1 MAMSATNSS
10 DGIGTLGPP
19 RPKSTRSRPT
29 SHVALKTE
37 VVVIGAG
44 QAGLSSAYHL
54 KKRGLAPGGGFV
66 VLDRSPQPGSAWQ
79 FRWPSLKL
87 STVNRIHDLPGMRFS
102 EAVDT
107 EAKEVE
113 ASVAVPRYFAAYEEA
128 FDLPVYR
135 PVKVTV
141 VCDRG
146 ERLRI
151 ETDRGSLSARGVI
164 NATGTWESAYIP
176 EYPGAD
182 RFKGRQLHTKDY
194 RTAEEFAGK
203 HVIVV
208 GGGISAIQLL
218 DEVSR
223 VTTTT
228 WVTRRPPDFREG
240 SFTEERG
247 RAAVALV
254 EDRVRRG
261 LPPRSVVSVTGLPVT
276 PAIEAMRARGVLD
289 RLPMF
294 SEILEDGVRWP
305 DGTVLRADVI
315 LWCTGFRSSLDHLA
329 PLMLREP
336 GGGITMTGKLATQV
350 AKDPRIHLV
359 GYGPSASTIGANRAG
374 AAAARELMAFLG
386 EEKR

>member
-1 MAMSATNSS
+1 M
-10 DGIGTLGPP
+10 P
-19 RPKSTRSRPT
+19 TRSARWLTFWARRAPT
-29 SHVALKTE
+29 TPPASDADPT
-37 VVVIGAG
+37 IA
-44 QAGLSSAYHL
+44 A
-54 KKRGLAPGGGFV
+54 AP
-66 VLDRSPQPGSAWQ
+66 
-79 FRWPSLKL
+79 
-87 STVNRIHDLPGMRFS
+87 FS

-107 EAKEVE
+107 DATEVE

-128 FDLPVYR
+128 FSLPVYR
-135 PVKVTV
+135 PVKVRV

-151 ETDRGSLSARGVI
+151 ETDRSALLARGVI
-164 NATGTWESAYIP
+164 NATGTWETAYIP

-182 RFKGRQLHTKDY
+182 RFTGRHLHTKDY
-194 RTAEEFAGK
+194 RTAEEFAGE

-218 DEVSR
+218 EEVSR

-228 WVTRRPPDFREG
+228 WVTRRPPDFRDG
-240 SFTEERG
+240 PFTEKRG

-261 LPPRSVVSVTGLPVT
+261 LPPKSVVSVTGLPVT
-276 PAIEAMRARGVLD
+276 PAIEAMRARGVLN

-294 SEILEDGVRWP
+294 SEIVEDGVRWP

-336 GGGITMTGKLATQV
+336 GGGITMTGKLATQA
-350 AKDPRIHLV
+350 AKDPRVHLV

-374 AAAARELMAFLG
+374 AAAAKELMAFLG